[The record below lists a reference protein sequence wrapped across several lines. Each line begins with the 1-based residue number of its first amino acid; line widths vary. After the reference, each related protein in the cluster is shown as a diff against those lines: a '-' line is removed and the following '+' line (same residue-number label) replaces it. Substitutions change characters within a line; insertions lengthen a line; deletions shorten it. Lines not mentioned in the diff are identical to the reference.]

1 MVIKLN
7 LADAFGAWERGDAP
21 TARNIVRMVLRET
34 PKLAGAHY
42 LQGLLY
48 LGEGQPSKAVQAL
61 KNAALYGPDS
71 PALRLAMGR
80 AYALGGAGA
89 QAEEQFRQA
98 LALAPG
104 LPAAL
109 WSLSDVLMKA
119 GRGEEAEPLL
129 LSLIDAR
136 PEDELAW
143 ERLGVLRRE
152 RGDSAGALAA
162 FTEAAARLPDHPRP
176 LGNLAAALIEAG
188 RADEALPLIEA
199 ARTKH
204 SDDTGLAR
212 NHALALVRTGRAV
225 AALPLY
231 EALLAQAPAPD
242 LSRDYAQALLSA
254 GRAGEAVAL
263 LALVTQDAADNL
275 KTWFLLGEAARAAG
289 DAEAA
294 TRAYQQ
300 CLTLDPTDS
309 LGASAALALL
319 AGDGSPN
326 QLPTPYLKNLFNDY
340 AARFDHELTGK
351 LQYRGP
357 EVLRTLLGAQSDRQN
372 LRVIDVG
379 CGTGLSGIP
388 FRDLAGTL
396 TGIDLSPA
404 MLVQA
409 KARDLYDRLIE
420 GEAVTALAEL
430 PPASADLIVA
440 ADVLVY
446 LGDLEPFHREA
457 TRVLAPGGLLL
468 ASVEAAGDPETPFHL
483 HDGLRYQHGA
493 DALRRLLEALG
504 YRIIAL
510 TPVTTRL
517 NRGGPVAG
525 LAYLAERP
533 A

>member
-1 MVIKLN
+1 
-7 LADAFGAWERGDAP
+7 
-21 TARNIVRMVLRET
+21 
-34 PKLAGAHY
+34 
-42 LQGLLY
+42 
-48 LGEGQPSKAVQAL
+48 
-61 KNAALYGPDS
+61 
-71 PALRLAMGR
+71 
-80 AYALGGAGA
+80 
-89 QAEEQFRQA
+89 
-98 LALAPG
+98 
-104 LPAAL
+104 
-109 WSLSDVLMKA
+109 
-119 GRGEEAEPLL
+119 
-129 LSLIDAR
+129 
-136 PEDELAW
+136 
-143 ERLGVLRRE
+143 
-152 RGDSAGALAA
+152 
-162 FTEAAARLPDHPRP
+162 
-176 LGNLAAALIEAG
+176 
-188 RADEALPLIEA
+188 
-199 ARTKH
+199 
-204 SDDTGLAR
+204 
-212 NHALALVRTGRAV
+212 
-225 AALPLY
+225 
-231 EALLAQAPAPD
+231 
-242 LSRDYAQALLSA
+242 
-254 GRAGEAVAL
+254 
-263 LALVTQDAADNL
+263 L

-294 TRAYQQ
+294 TRAYRQ
-300 CLTLDPTDS
+300 CVTLDPTDS